1 MSQVF
6 KLFLSYFFLK
16 SIIERTMLIYI
27 IQIIVIVV
35 ILYVILNI
43 QFHYRVSE
51 KLELYQMDN
60 YSINKELLL
69 GYISDKLPIV
79 FTNMTDESDIQYWNF
94 DYFKQYYPEE
104 LLTIISKYNSKK
116 HLRVKV
122 KNIPFEFSDI
132 SENEDSEKDEN
143 IEYYIEDY
151 NFIQNIGMDSVIHD
165 DLKILFPSFSFG
177 NTYKLNISKSGYTT
191 KLYYKTDLY
200 NYIIQLE
207 GTQKI
212 VLFHPKQSK
221 YLYRSSLYNKYRVQ
235 SDVNFWDLDNKKFP
249 MMDKA
254 KYIEIILHPGNILL
268 IPNYWWFTGKSIQD
282 SISIQISVNTLT
294 THIIK
299 LPEYILKTLHNI
311 RLYKTY
317 NCCCHFI
324 PS

>member
-1 MSQVF
+1 
-6 KLFLSYFFLK
+6 
-16 SIIERTMLIYI
+16 MLIYI

-35 ILYVILNI
+35 TLYVILNI
-43 QFHYRVSE
+43 QFHYRISE

-122 KNIPFEFSDI
+122 KNVPFKFSDN
-132 SENEDSEKDEN
+132 SEKEDSEKDE
-143 IEYYIEDY
+143 YYIEDY
-151 NFIQNIGMDSVIHD
+151 SFIQNSGMDSVIHD

-235 SDVNFWDLDNKKFP
+235 SDVNFWDLDSKKFP

-268 IPNYWWFTGKSIQD
+268 IPNYWWFTSKKYSRFNIYPNICKYINYSYNKIARIYFKKQKISKKIKIPKSKKSKKSKKSSNIC
-282 SISIQISVNTLT
+282 L
-294 THIIK
+294 
-299 LPEYILKTLHNI
+299 ILSSDDEST
-311 RLYKTY
+311 
-317 NCCCHFI
+317 
-324 PS
+324 